1 MPGQPARQ
9 GELPFE
15 DRDLC
20 RSRSHTSMS
29 RFTKNSP
36 ISAASPRALRP
47 RYKWELLALLCCAFF
62 FHQGDRA
69 IYGVVLPAVRADLGL
84 SDSQLGLVGT
94 VLFGM
99 LALMMPVA
107 GYLGDIW
114 NRRWIIICSLFFW
127 SIATMCT
134 GFAGGLAALIA
145 FRSVATAGGES
156 FYTPAAY
163 PLLAAHHVRTRGLA
177 LAIHQ
182 AALYVGVMV
191 SGFIGGYIAERW
203 GWRSAFYAFG
213 GGGALLGFVL
223 LWRLADSPADRV
235 EQPTRPEPA
244 WRALGVLFRTPS
256 ALLLT
261 AGFTA
266 IVFVNNAYVV
276 WSPFFLQERFGLSL
290 TAAGGYA
297 MFYHHL
303 AALLG
308 ILLGGWWSD
317 RRVAQQ
323 PVFRPKLMA
332 TAMLLGAPTIYLFGH
347 VASLAAVCVTIAA
360 FGFFR
365 GLYEANTH
373 AALFQ
378 VIAPRHRASAVG
390 IMSMIA
396 FLLGSISPWL
406 LGRIREH
413 SAAQEGLAHGFSMFS
428 CAYMVGSAAL
438 FVVAF
443 VTFDR
448 DRIAEEP
455 QTEPKS

>member
-1 MPGQPARQ
+1 MSHFIPIPTDSPA
-9 GELPFE
+9 
-15 DRDLC
+15 
-20 RSRSHTSMS
+20 
-29 RFTKNSP
+29 NSP
-36 ISAASPRALRP
+36 LRP

-99 LALMMPVA
+99 LAVMMPVA
-107 GYLGDIW
+107 GYLGDVW

-127 SIATMCT
+127 SVATMLT
-134 GFAGGLAALIA
+134 GLAGGLAGLIA

-177 LAIHQ
+177 LSIHQ

-191 SGFIGGYIAERW
+191 SGFIGGYVAERW

-223 LWRLADSPADRV
+223 LWRLVDSPADRV
-235 EQPTRPEPA
+235 NRATKPEPV

-290 TAAGGYA
+290 TQAGGYA

-303 AALLG
+303 AAFVG

-317 RRVAQQ
+317 RRASDH
-323 PVFRPKLMA
+323 PAFRPKLMA
-332 TAMLLGAPTIYLFGH
+332 TAMLLGAPAIYLLGH
-347 VASLAAVCVTIAA
+347 VGSLTAVCATIAA

-378 VIAPRHRASAVG
+378 VVAPRQRASAVG

-396 FLLGSISPWL
+396 FLLGSVSPWL
-406 LGRIREH
+406 LGRMREH
-413 SAAQEGLAHGFSMFS
+413 SVGQDGLGQGFATFS
-428 CAYMVGSAAL
+428 TAYLLGSAAL

-443 VTFDR
+443 VTFKK

-455 QTEPKS
+455 QTETNS